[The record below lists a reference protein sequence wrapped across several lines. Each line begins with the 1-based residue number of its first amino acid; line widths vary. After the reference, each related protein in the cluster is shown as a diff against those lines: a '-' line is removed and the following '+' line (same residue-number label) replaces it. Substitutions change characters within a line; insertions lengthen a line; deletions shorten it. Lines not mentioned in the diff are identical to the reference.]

1 MCCLIFI
8 AAIVGFCA
16 ASAYGWFNGDPR
28 KLVIGWDSD
37 GNGCG
42 FSDATKDYGHLY
54 WSEPPA
60 DKLFD
65 AISTM
70 NVDAALELLNTG
82 TCVKECPTEN
92 DQPIECKVTTL
103 MANNVNYDGCVYQ
116 IDLAYLEKWGIDAD
130 AYADEFYDGGSSAV
144 TPNARF
150 PFRYETTRMY
160 GYCLPKLSGDKVSA
174 FSDKT
179 IETFEKLFEETVM
192 NDKLTSYIYDIATAW
207 KVIAICS
214 GTAIVL
220 GYLYLLLIRC
230 MGAVI
235 VWLSIILLQL
245 SLIAGGAY
253 VYMQSDEYP
262 EESDYRDWVKYAAY
276 GIWGVAG
283 LFLVCICCCWNA
295 IRIGIAVYQTTAE
308 YVSKNLRIFFLPM
321 VAYIV
326 AGLWLTIWLVSFIY
340 VFSIGE
346 PVAREAPYQFITE
359 IKWED
364 NTRYI
369 VLYQIFM
376 LFWINA
382 FVMGM
387 CQFIIAASACIWYF
401 EVNSDT
407 GGKGTVGR
415 GIYWAFRYHMG
426 SIAFGAA
433 LIAICQTIRVVFEYY
448 RRKIQAATKNKLVRC
463 LLCYTAYLLW
473 ALEKCIKFITKN
485 AYIQVAL
492 SNTFFCKAAW
502 NAFALILKN
511 VHRFGWLN
519 TIGFVL
525 NWFGVCSA
533 SFLNGFGAYIAITK
547 IDHYKN
553 AITQPLAPTIVIIL
567 MSFLL
572 IQSFLSI
579 FSFSLDAILQSFL
592 LDESLGFAGQS
603 RPDYIA
609 KFKTNLEKYAK
620 PGKTDT

>member
-1 MCCLIFI
+1 
-8 AAIVGFCA
+8 
-16 ASAYGWFNGDPR
+16 
-28 KLVIGWDSD
+28 
-37 GNGCG
+37 
-42 FSDATKDYGHLY
+42 
-54 WSEPPA
+54 
-60 DKLFD
+60 
-65 AISTM
+65 
-70 NVDAALELLNTG
+70 
-82 TCVKECPTEN
+82 
-92 DQPIECKVTTL
+92 
-103 MANNVNYDGCVYQ
+103 MANNFNYDGCVYQ
-116 IDLAYLEKWGIDAD
+116 IDLSYLEKWGIDVD
-130 AYADEFYDGGSSAV
+130 SYADEFYVGGSSAV
-144 TPNARF
+144 TPSARF
-150 PFRYETTRMY
+150 PFRYETSRMY

-207 KVIAICS
+207 KVILICS
-214 GTAIVL
+214 LTAIVL

-276 GIWGVAG
+276 GIWGIAA
-283 LFLVCICCCWNA
+283 LFLCCICCCWNA

-308 YVSKNLRIFFLPM
+308 YVSKNLRIFFLPL

-326 AGLWLTIWLVSFIY
+326 AGLWLTVWLVSFIY

-346 PVAREAPYQFITE
+346 PVAREPPYQFITE

-415 GIYWAFRYHMG
+415 GIWWAFRYHMG

-433 LIAICQTIRVVFEYY
+433 IIAICQTIRVVFEYY
-448 RRKIQAATKNKLVRC
+448 RRKIQAATKNKLVKC
-463 LLCYTAYLLW
+463 LLCYTGYLLW

-525 NWFGVCSA
+525 NWFGVSGC

-547 IDHYKN
+547 IDEYKN
-553 AITQPLAPTIVIIL
+553 TITQPLAPTIVIVL

-572 IQSFLSI
+572 IQSFLAI
-579 FSFSLDAILQSFL
+579 FSYSLDAILQAFL
-592 LDESLGFAGQS
+592 LDESLGFAGQA

-620 PGKTDT
+620 PGKTE